1 MQLIKK
7 IGLKLEKIKYFFL
20 YFFIFFI
27 PRFIGLGKDVYG
39 IDAYLWDMRSDKFVE
54 AVLTGNFIE
63 TNQKYHPGVTVMWL
77 SGFSKKLYRILFEM
91 KRGYSPMIEKGV
103 VYPEQFFQ
111 NLFVAS
117 FPLVIVISSVLALTV
132 FLLYKIGVNKKL
144 LLFFTILLSLEPFF
158 LGISR
163 FFHLTGLEATFGFAI
178 IVTGYYYTKN
188 SKFWVILLMS
198 LYFALGF
205 LTKTSMMV
213 FMPFF
218 GLVMFAGFFVEK
230 KDFTNAFI
238 KSISAF
244 VQTLVIGVI
253 LIFLFWPAL
262 WVAPFYIVQD
272 VYRSGIRDR
281 AFVDNPSPSLTHNK
295 YLYYYEMFF
304 LRSTALIL
312 IGYIGS
318 TVILV
323 FNKVKTNKF
332 LLTMSVLFVPYYAFV
347 MALPSKQIDRYA
359 AVLFPFAV
367 LAASFF
373 YHYIYT
379 KLKKR
384 SFKIAYISILVLY
397 LFTIQWVYYP
407 NYSSPISEL
416 FGGPWGY
423 SHFDKMKNRGEFYL
437 QVTEYLNKK
446 DGHEAYNKALVVPHG
461 GKDLSAKGYLGSVY
475 TDDGLIPGG
484 KQKADYYAPDYLDL
498 KEIPTNRDCKRI
510 KSFGYRWPL
519 KFDYV
524 FIYECK

>member
-1 MQLIKK
+1 MQLKK
-7 IGLKLEKIKYFFL
+7 LLVNSFRRFEYFIYFFL
-20 YFFIFFI
+20 IFFI

-39 IDAYLWDMRSDKFVE
+39 VDAYLWDMRSDKFVE

-63 TNQKYHPGVTVMWL
+63 TNQKYHPGVTLMWL
-77 SGFSKKLYRILFEM
+77 SGFAKKLYRILFEM
-91 KRGYSPMIEKGV
+91 KRGYSPMIVKGV

-117 FPLVIVISSVLALTV
+117 LPLVIVISVVLAV
-132 FLLYKIGVNKKL
+132 SVVLLIKTGVNKKL
-144 LLFFTILLSLEPFF
+144 LLFFSVLLSLEPFF

-178 IVTGYYYTKN
+178 IITGYYYTKN
-188 SKFWVILLMS
+188 SRFWVILLMS
-198 LYFALGF
+198 LYFSLGF

-213 FMPFF
+213 FMPFY
-218 GLVMFAGFFVEK
+218 GLVMFTGFFVQK
-230 KDFTNAFI
+230 KDFINSFI
-238 KSISAF
+238 KSVTAF
-244 VQTLVIGVI
+244 LATLAIGII
-253 LIFLFWPAL
+253 LVFAFWPAL
-262 WVAPFYIVQD
+262 WVAPFHVIED
-272 VYRSGIRDR
+272 VYHSGIRDR
-281 AFVDNPSPSLTHNK
+281 AFGDNPSPSLTNNK

-304 LRSTALIL
+304 LRSTALVF

-318 TVILV
+318 VLLLV
-323 FNKVKTNKF
+323 LNKVKTDKF
-332 LLTMSVLFVPYYAFV
+332 LLWVSVLFVPYYAFV
-347 MALPSKQIDRYA
+347 MAIPSKQIDRYA

-367 LAASFF
+367 LAASYF
-373 YHYIYT
+373 YYYIYT

-384 SFKIAYISILVLY
+384 SHKIIYISALILY
-397 LFTIQWVYYP
+397 LFTIQWIYYP

-416 FGGPWGY
+416 FAGPWGY

-446 DGHEAYNKALVVPHG
+446 DGHDSYNKALVVPHG

-498 KEIPTNRDCKRI
+498 KEIPTNRDCNRI
-510 KSFGYRWPL
+510 KSFGYRWPM